1 MMAGDAIV
9 VEDLCRDFGRFRAV
23 DRVSFRVGRGEI
35 FGFLGPNGAGK
46 STTIRMLCGLLLP
59 TGGRGSVAG
68 LDIVRQNRQIKQVIG
83 YMSQKFSL
91 YDDLTVQENLDFFGG
106 VYGLKPE
113 VVRER
118 SDELLAMVGLTERR
132 RDPTATLVGGLRQRL
147 ALAAAILHQPRII
160 FLDEPTSGVDP
171 ISRRNFWDIIG
182 ELAAQ
187 GVTVLVT
194 THYLD
199 EAEYCDRL
207 VLIYQGR
214 VVAAGA
220 PHELRRSLPGRIWS
234 LKPEPL
240 GAALEIAR
248 QAPGVAEANVFGDS
262 LHVTAAPG
270 QDIAPPLGAALRA
283 AGVAFGEI
291 RPIAASLEDAFIGYI
306 EAERAREKPGS

>member
-1 MMAGDAIV
+1 MTSGEAIV
-9 VEDLCRDFGRFRAV
+9 VEDLCRDFGKFRAV
-23 DRVSFRVGRGEI
+23 DRVSFRVAKGEI

-68 LDIVRQNRQIKQVIG
+68 LDIVRENRRIKQVIG

-106 VYGLKPE
+106 VYGLSPQR
-113 VVRER
+113 VRAR
-118 SDELLAMVGLTERR
+118 SGELLATVGLSERR
-132 RDPTATLVGGLRQRL
+132 RDLTATLVGGLRQRL
-147 ALAAAILHQPRII
+147 ALAAAILHQPQVI

-171 ISRRNFWDIIG
+171 TSRRNFWDIIG
-182 ELAAQ
+182 ELAGQ
-187 GVTVLVT
+187 GVTILVT

-220 PHELRRSLPGRIWS
+220 PQELKRALPGQVWS
-234 LKPEPL
+234 LRPEPL
-240 GAALEIAR
+240 GAALEAAR
-248 QAPGVAEANVFGDS
+248 TVPGVVEANIFGDS
-262 LHVTAAPG
+262 LHVTVAAHYE
-270 QDIAPPLGAALRA
+270 IAEPLAQALRA
-283 AGVAFGEI
+283 EGIAFGDI
-291 RPIAASLEDAFIGYI
+291 QPIQASLEDAFIRYI
-306 EAERAREKPGS
+306 QAERGHKQAKR